1 MTYSGGVTQ
10 RLLDIDQ
17 FKRRINRNDPVA
29 NIYRNAIDLNRY
41 SNAVANQVVTA
52 YNDVILS
59 AVDDLRR
66 IDMGIATAGGGIV
79 SPASYQAQRLR
90 VILAQLRESLDAWAG
105 TSTALVSQELQGL
118 AELQT
123 QFVTEQMRLAIR
135 GGVVDARELLPSQID
150 ALQMVRTVQVAPN
163 FAATVVSVDPTAINF
178 TLPGT
183 GAFNLTAGQG
193 ASMTLPNGQVVEK
206 AFRGL
211 AESQA
216 QMFNTVVRNGL
227 LTGEPTPQI
236 ARRLVGNLDF
246 GQEAMSVRQRALAG
260 GEATKMA
267 NHQVMTIVRTSV
279 QDVSNQASQQVYQAN
294 QDITGKY
301 RYVATL
307 DGRTSALCFF
317 GSTNIVPFGNVQ
329 KVFRRWYSG
338 VVVIV
343 TTASGQELIGT
354 PNHPVLTA
362 KGWRSLQE
370 LKPSKDVLYRVM
382 SEDGALTLQDV
393 DMPSSIASVTDPLFE
408 PSVFPVLCAGSS
420 PEQFHGDGMGFD
432 SEINVA
438 LIQGGLSTDL
448 SNSGLSK
455 QIKEFLF
462 GSVHALSLGPSNDHR
477 ADGVITHRQT
487 PTAMQVNSSS
497 LQCCVDKALASGTAQ
512 LPVDLR
518 LGKAFEIELGDKI
531 PVNVAEEIALAP
543 SEDWHDAEFLQQTS
557 DRSGRGAVLPADL
570 RSRGALS
577 IEADNVVSVK
587 VEFRSGHV
595 YNLETSSNIY
605 AANGLLVHNC
615 RSLDGKEFRYGEG
628 PIPPQH
634 WNCRSSTIP
643 IIDYKALN
651 IPSPDWGTGPSRRA
665 SKDGPVA
672 GSLNYGEWLKQQPK
686 AYQAE
691 VLGSTRAAYFNKIAE
706 KVGPRDA
713 LARMVREDG
722 SEVTLKQLQQRYGEP

>member
-66 IDMGIATAGGGIV
+66 IDMGVATAGGGIV

-90 VILAQLRESLDAWAG
+90 VILAQLKESLDTWAG
-105 TSTALVSQELQGL
+105 TSTALVSGELQGL

-135 GGVVDARELLPSQID
+135 GGVADARELLPSQVD
-150 ALQMVRTVQVAPN
+150 ALQMVRTVQVSPN

-193 ASMTLPNGQVVEK
+193 AAITLPNGQIVEK

-246 GQEAMSVRQRALAG
+246 GQQAMSVRQRALAG
-260 GEATKMA
+260 GEVTKMA
-267 NHQVMTIVRTSV
+267 NNQVMTIVRTSV
-279 QDVSNQASQQVYQAN
+279 QDISNASSQQVYQAN

-307 DGRTSALCFF
+307 DGRTSPICRSLDGREFKYGDGPTPPVHFNCLPGDALVTPGGRIAAVYRRPYQ
-317 GSTNIVPFGNVQ
+317 GSL
-329 KVFRRWYSG
+329 Y
-338 VVVIV
+338 VIKTSNGHMLRV
-343 TTASGQELIGT
+343 T
-354 PNHPVLTA
+354 PNHPVLTST
-362 KGWRSLQE
+362 GWQPAQSINVGDQIFSCSIIPEKTVGNHQE
-370 LKPSKDVLYRVM
+370 NNAVATA
-382 SEDGALTLQDV
+382 EDIFRAFRE
-393 DMPSSIASVTDPLFE
+393 S
-408 PSVFPVLCAGSS
+408 PSVVTMEVPTTA
-420 PEQFHGDGMGFD
+420 PDFHGDAWSGGPRINLAEQVAVVLADRELLLAVNPGLLKTLLNRGF
-432 SEINVA
+432 
-438 LIQGGLSTDL
+438 QGANL
-448 SNSGLSK
+448 
-455 QIKEFLF
+455 
-462 GSVHALSLGPSNDHR
+462 A
-477 ADGVITHRQT
+477 A
-487 PTAMQVNSSS
+487 ASSS
-497 LQCCVDKALASGTAQ
+497 HFDLGGFAVGAAALGSMSSSRQCLALGGGSATHAGELLLASVPELAPGFHDEALYGTWR
-512 LPVDLR
+512 D
-518 LGKAFEIELGDKI
+518 IELIG
-531 PVNVAEEIALAP
+531 NAAN
-543 SEDWHDAEFLQQTS
+543 SDAIVIGGNDQVDVLWV
-557 DRSGRGAVLPADL
+557 GREP
-570 RSRGALS
+570 
-577 IEADNVVSVK
+577 
-587 VEFRSGHV
+587 FSGHV
-595 YNLETSSNIY
+595 YNFETESGTYWADSI
-605 AANGLLVHNC
+605 LTHNC
-615 RSLDGKEFRYGEG
+615 RST
-628 PIPPQH
+628 
-634 WNCRSSTIP
+634 TIP
-643 IIDYKALN
+643 IIDYKALG
-651 IPSPDWGTGPSRRA
+651 IPPPDWGTGPSKRA
-665 SKDGPVA
+665 SADGPVS

-722 SEVTLKQLQQRYGEP
+722 SEVTLKELQQRYGEP